1 MDNRETAVRIA
12 LILDQKKTEDIDVI
26 DIGEKSGFADYLIIG
41 TARNMRQLGA
51 LSHELEDKLAEDGVL
66 VHHIEGKNDSGWV
79 LMDYGDIIVNLLTKE
94 QREHYQ
100 IERVWNDC
108 MLRFC
113 DGANVKP
120 ENLPEDEKEGTIKAF
135 FRRLTGNFFAGKK

>member
-1 MDNRETAVRIA
+1 MDNRDTAVRIA

-108 MLRFC
+108 IRL
-113 DGANVKP
+113 DIDYPQKDEQGGA
-120 ENLPEDEKEGTIKAF
+120 L
-135 FRRLTGNFFAGKK
+135 